1 MRVEV
6 HYVGPVNE
14 SVLPRIRFELYVY
27 YRQQHGVPFFNTGQ
41 LKLGNKYFSR
51 LDINTENARHNSNR
65 LELLRN
71 EEFSQEDRKLRL
83 SLYAEFNEKIVQFI
97 EDTRSKDPQRNVHF
111 QMELVFDVF
120 KSKRDSAGG
129 NNQPG
134 LEVEQQVEYL
144 SESIEHSAWVNN
156 YSQLM
161 GVGKFLLFEYPVI
174 QPVQGDVFSAR
185 WKDILERSRM
195 RVEEMEQELKEGQ
208 WGKVIESSRKVFDTL
223 KFSKN
228 KKEERD
234 ELKQLFEVNNYSE
247 EGVNDLI
254 ESIWNIHEFAS
265 KFLHDKPKKP
275 GPEGYLNP
283 VPVAQKEDA
292 YFIYSL
298 ALGLVNMLGVK
309 VNQMGKS
316 NNMS

>member
-1 MRVEV
+1 MRAEV

-14 SVLPRIRFELYVY
+14 SVLPRIRFEFYVS
-27 YRQQHGVPFFNTGQ
+27 YRPQDGVPFFNTGQ
-41 LKLGNKYFSR
+41 LKSGNKYLSK
-51 LDINTENARHNSNR
+51 LEINTEHVRNNSSR

-71 EEFSQEDRKLRL
+71 EDFSPEDRKLRL
-83 SLYAEFNEKIVQFI
+83 SLYAEFSEKIVQFI
-97 EDTRSKDPQRNVHF
+97 EDARSKDPQRNVHF
-111 QMELVFDVF
+111 QFELIFDVF
-120 KSKRDSAGG
+120 KSKRNSAGG
-129 NNQPG
+129 NKHSELGVEQ
-134 LEVEQQVEYL
+134 EVEHV
-144 SESIEHSAWVNN
+144 SRTIEHSAWVNN

-161 GVGKFLLFEYPVI
+161 GVDKFLLFEYQVI

-185 WKDILERSRM
+185 WKEILDRSRM
-195 RVEEMEQELKEGQ
+195 RVAEMEQELKNGQ
-208 WGKVIESSRKVFDTL
+208 WGKVIESSRMVFDTL

-234 ELKQLFEVNNYSE
+234 ELKQLFEANNYSD

-254 ESIWNIHEFAS
+254 ESIWSIHEFAS

-298 ALGLVNMLGVK
+298 AIGLVNMLGVK
-309 VNQMGKS
+309 VEQMSKS
-316 NNMS
+316 NK